1 MKRKAAEPLTKH
13 TLNLFEGQYERLQS
27 FYPRVGA
34 AYVIRALINQH
45 IDELKEKAEQAVP
58 APAVTATIEDII

>member
-1 MKRKAAEPLTKH
+1 MKRKAAQPLTKH

-34 AYVIRALINQH
+34 AYVIRALIDKH
-45 IDELKEKAEQAVP
+45 VDELKEKAAQAVPEQAVS
-58 APAVTATIEDII
+58 VTIEDLI